1 MTNEASSRQCAF
13 TTEVDYLTAL
23 AMTPGWWAHARHRA
37 AERESEDHGLYI
49 GLREAIRT
57 RLTEAKFRPAPEELG
72 EWWILKSEAERDAER
87 PKNERNAKKEGRSR

>member
-1 MTNEASSRQCAF
+1 MTNEASSRPCEF
-13 TTEVDYLTAL
+13 TTEADYLAKL

-37 AERESEDHGLYI
+37 AEREAEDHGLYI

-72 EWWILKSEAERDAER
+72 EWWVLKSEAERDAR
-87 PKNERNAKKEGRSR
+87 KRGQ